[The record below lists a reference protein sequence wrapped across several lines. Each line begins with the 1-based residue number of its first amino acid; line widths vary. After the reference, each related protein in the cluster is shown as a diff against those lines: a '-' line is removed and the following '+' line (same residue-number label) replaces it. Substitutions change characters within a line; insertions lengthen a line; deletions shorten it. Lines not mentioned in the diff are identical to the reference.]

1 MLFHLERMKSS
12 GDGGGRVCMAMWIY
26 SMSMNGALENG

>member
-1 MLFHLERMKSS
+1 MLFHLEKMKIS

-26 SMSMNGALENG
+26 SMSMNCTLENG